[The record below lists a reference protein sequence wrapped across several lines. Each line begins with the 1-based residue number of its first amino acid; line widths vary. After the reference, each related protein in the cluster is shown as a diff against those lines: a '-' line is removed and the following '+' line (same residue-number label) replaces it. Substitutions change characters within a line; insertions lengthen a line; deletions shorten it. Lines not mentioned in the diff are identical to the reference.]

1 MKSPKKNAPL
11 TFAYKR
17 HEVDHDHEI
26 GPNVLLHHSFTPGDY
41 RQQQIVIHHGR
52 V

>member
-1 MKSPKKNAPL
+1 MRPTNSLPTESVSSGKHD
-11 TFAYKR
+11 FAIFGFMYKH

-41 RQQQIVIHHGR
+41 
-52 V
+52 